1 MIAGY
6 YVELLLRDGPDFPG
20 TMLTWS
26 AKNPLPPSNY
36 TLKYALALPLPAI
49 GLEK

>member
-6 YVELLLRDGPDFPG
+6 YVELLLGDCPDFPG
-20 TMLTWS
+20 TMLAWS
-26 AKNPLPPSNY
+26 AKNTLSPNY